1 VPTTLCA
8 APQTL
13 ARLGADGRALRG
25 LKAAGVR
32 LSAGCPM
39 QLFDNDLA
47 AGSAIITNSTKLRT
61 YANARFF
68 LDRQIVEI
76 LVGGEI

>member
-1 VPTTLCA
+1 
-8 APQTL
+8 
-13 ARLGADGRALRG
+13 LRD
-25 LKAAGVR
+25 LRTAGVK

-61 YANARFF
+61 YTNARFF
-68 LDRQIVEI
+68 PDHRIVEI
-76 LVGGEI
+76 LVGGAI

>member
-1 VPTTLCA
+1 M
-8 APQTL
+8 
-13 ARLGADGRALRG
+13 
-25 LKAAGVR
+25 

-61 YANARFF
+61 YTNARFF
-68 LDRQIVEI
+68 PDHRIVEI